1 LVCDRC
7 GYENPESNRYCGM
20 CGIRLEAKPKPAA
33 EAAPLDAKPKPAAE
47 VAAPPA
53 PQPPAPP
60 ATASRVV
67 AASRSQQTSILGLD
81 GEAPSSAERPRSRVT
96 GPSFLGLNDEPSPN
110 DTDYLLDDE
119 EQGGHLG
126 LIIASL
132 LLIAVAV
139 GAFHYRAQL
148 SAYAAPLYAA
158 VMQRVNPQA
167 QAPATPPATTT
178 DPAAASTPTQPPD
191 ANPGTPAVAAPQ
203 PAPAAA
209 QPAPEDK
216 PAPAP
221 GAKTAEAAAPAN
233 PPEEASPKAKGEDL
247 ALREKASQAAKFERA
262 SRPKPRAAEPVSPEN
277 DPLLKLAQKYIRGE
291 GVRADCTT
299 GMAYLRE
306 AMKRPN
312 YAAASQM
319 GALYATGTCVREDRV
334 AAYRW
339 FTSAMQMAP
348 DDAWLGQE
356 RDKLYG
362 QMTSAERHQAD
373 QQSLR

>member
-1 LVCDRC
+1 MVCKSC
-7 GYENPESNRYCGM
+7 GYDNPETNRFCGM
-20 CGIRLEAKPKPAA
+20 CGTRLDAKPKPAA
-33 EAAPLDAKPKPAAE
+33 EVAPLDAKPKPAAE
-47 VAAPPA
+47 VAPPPA
-53 PQPPAPP
+53 PQPPATPS
-60 ATASRVV
+60 TAARVAA
-67 AASRSQQTSILGLD
+67 AASRAQQTSILGLD
-81 GEAPSSAERPRSRVT
+81 GEAPPSAERPRARVT

-110 DTDYLLDDE
+110 DADYLLDDE
-119 EQGGHLG
+119 EQGGHFG

-158 VMQRVNPQA
+158 VLQRVNPQPP
-167 QAPATPPATTT
+167 APAPPPSPASTDSAAATTSAPPPAAS
-178 DPAAASTPTQPPD
+178 DVPPAAAS
-191 ANPGTPAVAAPQ
+191 
-203 PAPAAA
+203 PAAT
-209 QPAPEDK
+209 PEDK
-216 PAPAP
+216 SVPAADTKADTEPLEPAKPAPDT
-221 GAKTAEAAAPAN
+221 AKEAAPKRPA
-233 PPEEASPKAKGEDL
+233 EEPAKL
-247 ALREKASQAAKFERA
+247 ERA
-262 SRPKPRAAEPVSPEN
+262 SRPKPRVAEPVSPEN

-348 DDAWLGQE
+348 DNQYLGLE

>member
-1 LVCDRC
+1 MACKSC
-7 GYENPESNRYCGM
+7 GYDNPESNRFCGM
-20 CGIRLEAKPKPAA
+20 CGVRLDAKPKPAA

-47 VAAPPA
+47 A
-53 PQPPAPP
+53 PQALP
-60 ATASRVV
+60 TVASRVAA

-81 GEAPSSAERPRSRVT
+81 REAPSSAERPRSRVT
-96 GPSFLGLNDEPSPN
+96 GPSFLGLNDEPSPH
-110 DTDYLLDDE
+110 DADYLLDDE
-119 EQGGHLG
+119 EEQGGHFG

-158 VMQRVNPQA
+158 VMQRVNPQP
-167 QAPATPPATTT
+167 QAPAAPPATTT
-178 DPAAASTPTQPPD
+178 DPAPASTPTPPPD

-203 PAPAAA
+203 PAPV
-209 QPAPEDK
+209 DK

-221 GAKTAEAAAPAN
+221 DAKTAEVAAPAN
-233 PPEEASPKAKGEDL
+233 PPEEAAPKAKGEDL
-247 ALREKASQAAKFERA
+247 APKAKASPAAKLERA

-348 DDAWLGQE
+348 DDPWLGQE

-362 QMTSAERHQAD
+362 QMTSAERHKAD

>member
-1 LVCDRC
+1 LVCKSC
-7 GYENPESNRYCGM
+7 GYDNPEPNRFCGM
-20 CGIRLEAKPKPAA
+20 CGTRLEATPKPAA
-33 EAAPLDAKPKPAAE
+33 EAAPPSPT
-47 VAAPPA
+47 
-53 PQPPAPP
+53 PQRPAPP
-60 ATASRVV
+60 STAARVAA
-67 AASRSQQTSILGLD
+67 AASRSQQTSILGRD
-81 GEAPSSAERPRSRVT
+81 GEAPSSPARPRSTVT

-119 EQGGHLG
+119 EQGGHFG
-126 LIIASL
+126 LILASL

-158 VMQRVNPQA
+158 VMQRVNPQP
-167 QAPATPPATTT
+167 QAPAAPPAPA
-178 DPAAASTPTQPPD
+178 DPAAATSTPPPA
-191 ANPGTPAVAAPQ
+191 ANPGTPAVAASQ
-203 PAPAAA
+203 PAAA
-209 QPAPEDK
+209 APQPAPEDK

-221 GAKTAEAAAPAN
+221 DAKTTEAAAPSAN
-233 PPEEASPKAKGEDL
+233 PPEEAAPKAKGDDL
-247 ALREKASQAAKFERA
+247 APKAKAGQTAKLERA

-348 DDAWLGQE
+348 DDPWLGQE

>member
-1 LVCDRC
+1 MVCDRC
-7 GYENPESNRYCGM
+7 GHDNPESNRYCGM
-20 CGIRLEAKPKPAA
+20 CGARLEAKPKPAA
-33 EAAPLDAKPKPAAE
+33 E
-47 VAAPPA
+47 VAPP
-53 PQPPAPP
+53 PPAPP
-60 ATASRVV
+60 STATRVAA
-67 AASRSQQTSILGLD
+67 AASRSHQTSILGLD
-81 GEAPSSAERPRSRVT
+81 GEAPSATERPRSRVT

-110 DTDYLLDDE
+110 ADYLLDDE
-119 EQGGHLG
+119 EEEQGGHFG
-126 LIIASL
+126 LLIASL

-148 SAYAAPLYAA
+148 SAYAAPVYAA
-158 VMQRVNPQA
+158 VMQRMNPQP
-167 QAPATPPATTT
+167 QAPAAPPATT
-178 DPAAASTPTQPPD
+178 DPAAAATSTPPPAAD
-191 ANPGTPAVAAPQ
+191 PGTPAVAAPQ
-203 PAPAAA
+203 PAAAA
-209 QPAPEDK
+209 PQPAPEDK

-221 GAKTAEAAAPAN
+221 DAKTAEAAAPAN
-233 PPEEASPKAKGEDL
+233 PPEEAAPKAKGEDL
-247 ALREKASQAAKFERA
+247 TPREKASQAAKLERA
-262 SRPKPRAAEPVSPEN
+262 SRQKPRAAEPVSPEN

-348 DDAWLGQE
+348 DDPWLGQE

-362 QMTSAERHQAD
+362 QMTGAERHQAD

>member
-1 LVCDRC
+1 LVCKSC
-7 GYENPESNRYCGM
+7 GYDNPETNRFCGM
-20 CGIRLEAKPKPAA
+20 CGTRLDAKPKPAA
-33 EAAPLDAKPKPAAE
+33 EVAPLDAKPKPAAE
-47 VAAPPA
+47 VAPPPA
-53 PQPPAPP
+53 PQPPATPS
-60 ATASRVV
+60 TAARVAA
-67 AASRSQQTSILGLD
+67 AASRAQQTSILGLD
-81 GEAPSSAERPRSRVT
+81 GEAPPSAERPRARVT

-110 DTDYLLDDE
+110 DADYLLDDE
-119 EQGGHLG
+119 EQGGHFG

-158 VMQRVNPQA
+158 VLQRVNPQP
-167 QAPATPPATTT
+167 QAPAPPPATT
-178 DPAAASTPTQPPD
+178 DPPAAATPTPPPD
-191 ANPGTPAVAAPQ
+191 ANSGTPAAAAP
-203 PAPAAA
+203 

-221 GAKTAEAAAPAN
+221 DAKTAEAAAPAN
-233 PPEEASPKAKGEDL
+233 PPEEAAPKVKGEDRTPR
-247 ALREKASQAAKFERA
+247 AKASQAAKLERA
-262 SRPKPRAAEPVSPEN
+262 SRPKPRVAEPVSPEN

-348 DDAWLGQE
+348 DNQYLGLE

>member
-1 LVCDRC
+1 MVCDRC
-7 GYENPESNRYCGM
+7 GYDNPESNRYCGM
-20 CGIRLEAKPKPAA
+20 CGMRLDAKPKPAA
-33 EAAPLDAKPKPAAE
+33 EVAPLDAKPKPAAE
-47 VAAPPA
+47 AAPPPPA

-60 ATASRVV
+60 STAASVA

-81 GEAPSSAERPRSRVT
+81 GEAPSSTERPRPRVT

-110 DTDYLLDDE
+110 DAGYLLDDDE
-119 EQGGHLG
+119 EQGGHFG

-139 GAFHYRAQL
+139 GAFHYRSQL

-158 VMQRVNPQA
+158 VMQRSNPQP
-167 QAPATPPATTT
+167 QAPPATT
-178 DPAAASTPTQPPD
+178 DPAAAATSTPPPA
-191 ANPGTPAVAAPQ
+191 ANPGTPAVPAPQ
-203 PAPAAA
+203 PAAAA
-209 QPAPEDK
+209 PQPAPEDK
-216 PAPAP
+216 PAQAP
-221 GAKTAEAAAPAN
+221 DAKTTEAAAPAN
-233 PPEEASPKAKGEDL
+233 PPEEAAPKAKGED
-247 ALREKASQAAKFERA
+247 RTPRTKASQAAKFERA

-339 FTSAMQMAP
+339 FTSALQMAP
-348 DDAWLGQE
+348 DNQYLGLE

-362 QMTSAERHQAD
+362 QMTSAERHRAD